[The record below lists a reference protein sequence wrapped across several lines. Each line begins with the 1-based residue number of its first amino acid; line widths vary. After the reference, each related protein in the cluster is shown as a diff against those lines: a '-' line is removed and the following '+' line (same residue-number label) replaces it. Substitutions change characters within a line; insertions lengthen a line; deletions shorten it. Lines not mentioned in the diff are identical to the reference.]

1 MVNFSYRV
9 FAAVVEKKTFFHAAE
24 SLNVTPSAVSHSISQ
39 LENELGFPLFLRN
52 HSGVELTNDGK
63 TVLPVIQAILNTE
76 EELYQVSAS
85 IKGLNSGRIRI
96 GAFSSVCINW
106 LPTIIRRFKNQYPQV
121 EVTVFQGNFNQ
132 IADGVSNGSI
142 DIGFS
147 SLPVDDK
154 LLVEPLIKDQ
164 IYCVAPS
171 DFVPKDKMNVT
182 NQDIGRRRFILQQID
197 YDRDTKKALDQYNVT
212 PNSLTYSIDD
222 QSILSMVESGLGLG
236 ILPELALKKLSGNVH
251 IYSFDKNFA
260 RTICLVTNKNL
271 AQAPST
277 KRMLKEI
284 NSFLRSNYKNQFLG

>member
-9 FAAVVEKKTFFHAAE
+9 FAAVVEKRTFFHAAE
-24 SLNVTPSAVSHSISQ
+24 LLNVTPSAVSHSINQ
-39 LENELGFPLFLRN
+39 LESELGFPLFLRN
-52 HSGVELTNDGK
+52 HSGVELTSDGK

-76 EELYQVSAS
+76 EELHQIAAS

-106 LPTIIRRFKNQYPQV
+106 LPTIIQHFKNQYPQV

-132 IADGVSNGSI
+132 IVAGVSNGSI

-154 LLVEPLIKDQ
+154 LLVEPLIKDR
-164 IYCVAPS
+164 IYCIAPS
-171 DFVPKDKMNVT
+171 DFVPRDKENVT
-182 NQDIGRRRFILQQID
+182 DQDIGHRRFILQQID
-197 YDRDTKKALDQYNVT
+197 YDRDTKKALDRYNVT

-236 ILPELALKKLSGNVH
+236 ILPELALKKLSGDVNV
-251 IYSFDKNFA
+251 YPFDENFA
-260 RTICLVTNKNL
+260 RTICLVTNKNQ

-284 NSFLRSNYKNQFLG
+284 DSFLQDTYKNKFLG